1 MEIKHLADQFGS
13 ALEEFG
19 TPQGTV
25 CCLHDELIPEND
37 ANPLE
42 PEFRSIYRID
52 RHAAKNSDQEDK
64 VEIIEIVDLGLKKES
79 KILEILQKKDQR
91 FVVEHQ
97 GEEKFSSAKN
107 VEFLVKHEDSNVW
120 SITTCD
126 CRQTLDVYGRFTK
139 YTVKDRCLTD
149 CAKYKK
155 SIWKIFFP
163 MIRRDT
169 TSQTKNLRVKITIAF
184 VLFYDKSLYLFM
196 IFFLKPIF
204 FAD

>member
-149 CAKYKK
+149 CAKYKVSVK
-155 SIWKIFFP
+155 NSEDADAEKHLEDIF
-163 MIRRDT
+163 
-169 TSQTKNLRVKITIAF
+169 S
-184 VLFYDKSLYLFM
+184 YDPARYDISDEESESENYYSFCTLL
-196 IFFLKPIF
+196 
-204 FAD
+204 